1 MDCYP
6 AAAQRVRESADKIC
20 GGRVITQL
28 AGGYDIPVAAR
39 AFYLVTGV
47 MLDAPTL
54 DITEPHGE
62 IEDRT
67 EADVTARGDAVI
79 TVVKQKHTSL
89 MT

>member
-1 MDCYP
+1 
-6 AAAQRVRESADKIC
+6 
-20 GGRVITQL
+20 
-28 AGGYDIPVAAR
+28 
-39 AFYLVTGV
+39 

-79 TVVKQKHTSL
+79 TAVKQKHTSL